1 MRNRAVIIFLDPTIQ
16 VFATNSPTNGPLI
29 SGYVSVEANEIYSVK
44 VELMLTD
51 LDGSS
56 EYADV
61 TIDGIDF
68 GRCNPSGSQMSCE
81 WYTCTEKQVSTSSSI
96 VSVKVQYGSEVGDL
110 GKCSSD
116 GQTGHGVARITLT
129 P

>member
-1 MRNRAVIIFLDPTIQ
+1 MFLDPTIQ
-16 VFATNSPTNGPLI
+16 VLATNSPTDGPLI
-29 SGYVSVEANEIYSVK
+29 NGHVLVEANKMYSVK

-56 EYADV
+56 EYADII
-61 TIDGIDF
+61 IDGIDF
-68 GRCNPSGSQMSCE
+68 GRCNPSGTQMSCE
-81 WYTCTEKQVSTSSSI
+81 WYTCTEKQVSISNSI
-96 VSVKVQYGSEVGDL
+96 ISVNIQYGSEVGDL
-110 GKCSSD
+110 GKCTSD

>member
-1 MRNRAVIIFLDPTIQ
+1 MFLDPTIQ
-16 VFATNSPTNGPLI
+16 VMATNSPTDGPLI
-29 SGYVSVEANEIYSVK
+29 NGYVLVEVNKIYSIK

-56 EYADV
+56 EYADII
-61 TIDGIDF
+61 IDGIDF
-68 GRCNPSGSQMSCE
+68 GRCNPSGTQMSCE
-81 WYTCTEKQVSTSSSI
+81 WYTCTEKQVSISNSI
-96 VSVKVQYGSEVGDL
+96 ISVNIQYGSEVGDL
-110 GKCSSD
+110 GKCTSD

>member
-1 MRNRAVIIFLDPTIQ
+1 MFLDPTIQ
-16 VFATNSPTNGPLI
+16 VMATNSPTDGPLI
-29 SGYVSVEANEIYSVK
+29 DGHVLVEANKIYSVK

-56 EYADV
+56 EYADII
-61 TIDGIDF
+61 IDGIDF
-68 GRCNPSGSQMSCE
+68 GRCNPSGTQMSCE
-81 WYTCTEKQVSTSSSI
+81 WYTCTEKQVSISNSI
-96 VSVKVQYGSEVGDL
+96 ISVNIQYGSEVGDL
-110 GKCSSD
+110 GKCTSD